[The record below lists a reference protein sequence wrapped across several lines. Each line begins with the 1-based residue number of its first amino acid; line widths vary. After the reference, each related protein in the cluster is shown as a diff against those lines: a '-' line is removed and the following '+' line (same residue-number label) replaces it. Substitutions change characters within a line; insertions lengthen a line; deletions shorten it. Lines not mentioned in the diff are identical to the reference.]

1 MRLRTCIVE
10 SIGKQKNKKNMRRK
24 ENEKKIN
31 SIFAGIVER
40 KNETRKGRSTHNKKG
55 KYYIMEKEEE

>member
-1 MRLRTCIVE
+1 
-10 SIGKQKNKKNMRRK
+10 MRRK

-31 SIFAGIVER
+31 SIFAGILER